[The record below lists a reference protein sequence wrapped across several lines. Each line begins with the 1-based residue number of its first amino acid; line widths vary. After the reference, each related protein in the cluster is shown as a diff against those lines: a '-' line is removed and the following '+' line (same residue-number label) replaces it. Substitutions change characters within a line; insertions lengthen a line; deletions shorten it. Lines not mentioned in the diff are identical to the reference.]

1 MADDKVKTTK
11 IKVEADTSE
20 LKKAKKIVD
29 EFVTATKKAQGATT
43 GKEKYESQKSF
54 RELANQ
60 TLNLSKKEADNLL
73 KSLKTE
79 KSRETIV
86 KSITQ
91 LIQEQNKAIERN
103 VSLIERAVK
112 AASPNLRAISNLG
125 YGSVFTPFDMKDVKV
140 DVAKIARERANREK
154 RERIEAYRDEY
165 RKQQKRIKELEASGT
180 RGLGTLLADQTYGSN
195 IFKRG
200 LRWWKSEEG
209 PKSFMADTRNRFATS
224 VSWKLANLPLNTLD
238 ATWEK
243 IKDGVKISARYEDA
257 LAKTQAIAGS
267 TAGTLRD
274 LANAVYEVGSN
285 SRYTNDE
292 LIETTTILAQAG
304 YSAKE
309 IETLL
314 GTVSRLA
321 SATGTDAKTSVDL
334 LTSSMSLWNAQTSDA
349 AQMADVLTVA
359 VNKTKAEINSIQRGL
374 QYAGAAAS
382 QMGMS
387 FEETVAAMSAVTN
400 AGLKTR
406 SIMGTGLRAL
416 LTELSNPAKKFQ
428 TELAHVGLT
437 MDDVNVRTLGL
448 SKVMDN
454 LQKAGFGAENA
465 FRGLDRQAASFYLA
479 LKSQSDLFNRL
490 PEDMKARGAAAEAE
504 AKRMDTLLAQWTR
517 MKNLGSELSA
527 WIGTPFVAAF
537 KKAAEVTNDFLEV
550 LAKAT
555 RYLSGLRG
563 KDLEAKVE
571 SAVSEV
577 DSYTQKISSL
587 ADEMERLS
595 RDSKLLSGDPE
606 AIKTAHISLAEKFD
620 KEGKS
625 VRNLSTSYAELV
637 AYMRELLEISANERF
652 AASGKA
658 LLLASKQKTEITNTF
673 NAGEWIFGNQYRGGF
688 DRRPNEDLIRKAK
701 GNKYNTNWNNRFAN
715 LEYFASL
722 SGYSGKLF
730 DQKSFGEFLNTLS
743 SSDLQRLIF
752 EYQKGRPKQIE
763 DDKLLGVLTALLP
776 KSRDVDRLRGQFDK
790 DYRSTSEY
798 QLNTVTSAQT
808 FFGEKQAGFS
818 DYKKGLASSSFLDQI
833 KNYLSSIKEARST
846 LKTVEDLTGNEE
858 EKRTIG
864 GSASTYIQSLVS
876 ALSETLANMK
886 KEMEKNLE
894 KASNEKKQKI
904 KEEYIANLDAFMDIL
919 SGDQDVLAEVI
930 ALIDKEKGVPED
942 VKENLKSLLDK
953 SEEKLVDILKSR
965 LEAEIREAKEKS
977 NKKETKHQRKMREIR
992 GQIAEVG
999 LSPEDVQSR
1008 RSEELGEKIAEQDY
1022 DIKIAAEGVKNIEKQ
1037 RDTKYARYSD
1047 AEFNLALDV
1056 LKAWVNELRESRVS
1070 LDLTKKKLDFE
1081 KEKTTLDYA
1090 LGLSSSAQS
1099 LLASGT
1105 SLKIA
1110 QMKDSRYG
1118 LSKRWNALDSI
1129 TAATMNREV
1138 LESERRRIERDY
1150 KTRIESPYFAS
1161 LSATE
1166 KQNAQTEYENAL
1178 RQNEEALLQNTQAL
1192 REATEQRERET
1203 EGTEGF
1209 ERGKKDFFESIPTE
1223 SASYAMTLEALN
1235 STSNGLKTAFKEIA
1249 VNGMKA
1255 SDAFKQMAQSIL
1267 QSLANKAIDKGV
1279 DYMMS
1284 AIGAAIN
1291 LGTPALMQGANGS
1304 GSSGKT
1310 DPNRVPLVANVKTG
1324 STGGFVSYN
1333 GIKKFATGGTAGKD
1347 SVPALLMP
1355 GEYVMKKSAVDMIG
1369 KDTLDAMN
1377 NAATRM
1383 HKEDRSSG
1391 RVREKSSKPVVTN
1404 VYVVSDPKEAGMTPN
1419 DVVVAIG
1426 RDILQGGQTR
1436 QLIQQVVQGQY

>member
-1 MADDKVKTTK
+1 MADDKVKTVK

-112 AASPNLRAISNLG
+112 AASPNLRAVSNLG

-140 DVAKIARERANREK
+140 DVAKIARERENGEK
-154 RERIEAYRDEY
+154 RERIEAYREEY
-165 RKQQKRIKELEASGT
+165 RRQQKRIKKLEASGT
-180 RGLGTLLADQTYGSN
+180 RGLGNLLADQTYGSN
-195 IFKRG
+195 MFKRG

-224 VSWKLANLPLNTLD
+224 VSWKLANLPLSAAAAAFET
-238 ATWEK
+238 
-243 IKDGVKISARYEDA
+243 IKEGVKISARYEDA

-274 LANAVYEVGSN
+274 LANSVYEVGSN

-321 SATGTDAKTSVDL
+321 SATGTDTKTSVDL
-334 LTSSMSLWNAQTSDA
+334 LTSSMSLWNTQTSDA
-349 AQMADVLTVA
+349 AKMADVLTVA

-448 SKVMDN
+448 RKVMDN

-504 AKRMDTLLAQWTR
+504 EKRMDTLLAQWTR
-517 MKNLGSELSA
+517 MKNLLSELVA
-527 WIGTPFVAAF
+527 WVGTPFVAAF
-537 KKAAEVTNDFLEV
+537 KEAVEVTNDFLEV

-555 RYLSGLRG
+555 RYLSGLSE
-563 KDLEAKVE
+563 KDLEDKVE

-625 VRNLSTSYAELV
+625 VRSLSTSYAELV
-637 AYMRELLEISANERF
+637 AYMRELLEISTNEKLV
-652 AASGKA
+652 SSEKKVV
-658 LLLASKQKTEITNTF
+658 LTSKQKEKTS
-673 NAGEWIFGNQYRGGF
+673 R
-688 DRRPNEDLIRKAK
+688 D
-701 GNKYNTNWNNRFAN
+701 FASWVMNHRLDDFKN
-715 LEYFASL
+715 LDYFASL
-722 SGYSGKLF
+722 SGYSGGKFNTKELA
-730 DQKSFGEFLNTLS
+730 KFLNSLS
-743 SSDLQRLIF
+743 SSDLQSLIF
-752 EYQKGRPKQIE
+752 NYKSGRPNKAE
-763 DDKLLGVLTALLP
+763 DDKLLYTLDKLFAQSRELDLANVENQTA
-776 KSRDVDRLRGQFDK
+776 R
-790 DYRSTSEY
+790 RSTSEY
-798 QLNTVTSAQT
+798 QLNAVTSAQT

-833 KNYLSSIKEARST
+833 KNYTSSIKEARSR
-846 LKTVEDLTGNEE
+846 LKSIEDLAGSEE
-858 EKRTIG
+858 SKRTIG

-876 ALSETLANMK
+876 ALSETLVK
-886 KEMEKNLE
+886 LSEETDKNLE
-894 KASNEKKQKI
+894 TASVEGKQKI
-904 KEEYIANLDAFMDIL
+904 KKDYTQIVD
-919 SGDQDVLAEVI
+919 G
-930 ALIDKEKGVPED
+930 
-942 VKENLKSLLDK
+942 LLDSLAGDK
-953 SEEKLVDILKSR
+953 GMLSAVLSTVEGETAIPDELKDKLRYSIEKNEGQMIDLLRKRFETQV
-965 LEAEIREAKEKS
+965 REVSAKI
-977 NKKETKHQRKMREIR
+977 NRPETKHDRKMQKLESAIK
-992 GQIAEVG
+992 EVG
-999 LSPEDVQSR
+999 MSPEKINAR
-1008 RSEELGEKIAEQDY
+1008 RVDEAYKNQGDFEIKIIPAAEQAIGDM
-1022 DIKIAAEGVKNIEKQ
+1022 KKQ
-1037 RDTKYARYSD
+1037 RYTTYSKMSD
-1047 AEFNLALDV
+1047 AEFQLGIKRNEDDLKKLKEEAKQHKLDKV
-1056 LKAWVNELRESRVS
+1056 KAEFE
-1070 LDLTKKKLDFE
+1070 TKKLD
-1081 KEKTTLDYA
+1081 LDYA
-1090 LGLSSSAQS
+1090 LALSARNQS

-1138 LESERRRIERDY
+1138 LESERRRIKEDY
-1150 KTRIESPYFAS
+1150 KTRTESPYFAS

-1166 KQNAQTEYENAL
+1166 KLNAQTEYENAL
-1178 RQNEEALLQNTQAL
+1178 RQNEEARLQNTQAL
-1192 REATEQRERET
+1192 REATEQKERET
-1203 EGTEGF
+1203 EGTGGF
-1209 ERGKKDFFESIPTE
+1209 ARGAKDFFERIPTE

-1284 AIGAAIN
+1284 ALGVALN
-1291 LGTPALMQGANGS
+1291 LGASHSIKGAS
-1304 GSSGKT
+1304 GSSKT
-1310 DPNRVPLVANVKTG
+1310 WDNITTPNNNASLSVSSGTAFA
-1324 STGGFVSYN
+1324 STGGFVSYT

>member
-1 MADDKVKTTK
+1 MADDKVKTVKIDLDTK
-11 IKVEADTSE
+11 DAVKRWAE
-20 LKKAKKIVD
+20 LTKLAEKYWSTASGD
-29 EFVTATKKAQGATT
+29 EKSKAQAGVVKELSLFGV
-43 GKEKYESQKSF
+43 GKFEAESLLRNQKVF
-54 RELANQ
+54 NEF
-60 TLNLSKKEADNLL
+60 SKKSVKDLSEKVRLTETLVNLNDRLYKIEEKRKKLEAAERKEWL
-73 KSLKTE
+73 KHATLPNVFSQRSGFTPKAVRDALE
-79 KSRETIV
+79 KIEA
-86 KSITQ
+86 
-91 LIQEQNKAIERN
+91 EQNEI
-103 VSLIERAVK
+103 
-112 AASPNLRAISNLG
+112 
-125 YGSVFTPFDMKDVKV
+125 
-140 DVAKIARERANREK
+140 
-154 RERIEAYRDEY
+154 
-165 RKQQKRIKELEASGT
+165 KRIKKLEASGT
-180 RGLGTLLADQTYGSN
+180 RGLATLLADPTYGSSMY
-195 IFKRG
+195 KRG

-224 VSWKLANLPLNTLD
+224 VSWKLANLPINMLD
-238 ATWEK
+238 TALEK

-334 LTSSMSLWNAQTSDA
+334 LTSSMSLWNTQTSDA

-465 FRGLDRQAASFYLA
+465 FRGLNRQAASYYLA

-517 MKNLGSELSA
+517 MKNLGSELVA

-537 KKAAEVTNDFLEV
+537 KKAAEVTNDFLEG
-550 LAKAT
+550 LAKVT

-606 AIKTAHISLAEKFD
+606 AIKSAHISLAEKFD

-625 VRNLSTSYAELV
+625 VRNLSTNYAELV

-658 LLLASKQKTEITNTF
+658 LLLASKQKTEISNTF
-673 NAGEWIFGNQYRGGF
+673 NAGEWIFGNEYRGGLE
-688 DRRPNEDLIRKAK
+688 RRSEERLIKLSK
-701 GNKYNTNWNNRFAN
+701 GNKYNKNRRTRFAN

-752 EYQKGRPKQIE
+752 EYQKGRPNQVT
-763 DDKLLGVLTALLP
+763 DDKLLAVLNSLLP
-776 KSRDVDRLRGQFDK
+776 KSRDVDRLRGEFDK
-790 DYRSTSEY
+790 TRRSTSEY
-798 QLNTVTSAQT
+798 QLDTVTSAQA
-808 FFGEKQAGFS
+808 FFGKKQAGFS
-818 DYKKGLASSSFLDQI
+818 DYKKELASSSFLDQI
-833 KNYLSSIKEARST
+833 KNYLSSIKEARSR
-846 LKTVEDLTGNEE
+846 LKAVEDLAGNEE
-858 EKRTIG
+858 SKRTIG

-886 KEMEKNLE
+886 KEMEEDLK

-904 KEEYIANLDAFMDIL
+904 KEEYIANLDAFTDLL
-919 SGDQDVLAEVI
+919 SGDQDDLAEVI

-942 VKENLKSLLDK
+942 VKENLRSLLDK
-953 SEEKLVDILKSR
+953 SEESLVDILKSR

-999 LSPEDVQSR
+999 MSPEDVQSL
-1008 RSEELGEKIAEQDY
+1008 RSEELGEKITEQDY
-1022 DIKIAAEGVKNIEKQ
+1022 DIKIATEGVKKIEGQ
-1037 RDTKYARYSD
+1037 RYTRYARYSD
-1047 AEFNLALDV
+1047 TEFNLALDV
-1056 LKAWVNELRESRVS
+1056 LKAWVNELNESRLS

-1099 LLASGT
+1099 LLASST
-1105 SLKIA
+1105 SLQIA

-1150 KTRIESPYFAS
+1150 KTRTESPYFAS

-1192 REATEQRERET
+1192 REATEQKERES
-1203 EGTEGF
+1203 EGWDGAA
-1209 ERGKKDFFESIPTE
+1209 RGAKDFFESIPTE

-1284 AIGAAIN
+1284 ALGVALN
-1291 LGTPALMQGANGS
+1291 LGTPHLMQGAS
-1304 GSSGKT
+1304 GSSKT
-1310 DPNRVPLVANVKTG
+1310 GDSITKPNNDASLRVSSGTATG